1 MENYCEADRVLT
13 EWTVITEQAEGIYA
27 KLPNSARD
35 AFYELVLYPT
45 KASAM
50 VNELYI
56 AAAKNRFYAA
66 RGDPRAN
73 EFARQTRELFRQDA
87 ELSDYYNH
95 KLANGKW
102 NHMMDQ
108 THIGYTGWQQPDSN
122 AIPSVLEVANSTPP
136 ERVAESSAPKA
147 QPAKLTAPKD
157 WRGFVEADGYVAIEA
172 EHFTRKLD
180 TAGGRWE
187 VLTDHGRTLSAMT
200 IFPVTAKSVMPP
212 RDSPRLEY
220 QMWLTSTGAVEATLI
235 LSPCL
240 NFSPER
246 GVRIAVSF
254 DDEAPQVITVV
265 PKGYT
270 AGDGN
275 RDWEEAVKES
285 VREVKSRHTLT
296 APGARVL
303 KVWMVD
309 PAVVLQKILVDCG
322 GVKPSYL
329 GPPESTFQ
337 PAFR

>member
-1 MENYCEADRVLT
+1 HNAETIADIAAKYAKYNGRRKPELLEAGTFSLENYCEADRVLT

-147 QPAKLTAPKD
+147 QPAKLTAPRRSLGSVD
-157 WRGFVEADGYVAIEA
+157 GPRTDALSHDDFSGDGEERDAAAGFSSPGISDVADQHWRRGGDAD
-172 EHFTRKLD
+172 F
-180 TAGGRWE
+180 
-187 VLTDHGRTLSAMT
+187 
-200 IFPVTAKSVMPP
+200 
-212 RDSPRLEY
+212 
-220 QMWLTSTGAVEATLI
+220 
-235 LSPCL
+235 
-240 NFSPER
+240 
-246 GVRIAVSF
+246 IAV
-254 DDEAPQVITVV
+254 
-265 PKGYT
+265 
-270 AGDGN
+270 
-275 RDWEEAVKES
+275 
-285 VREVKSRHTLT
+285 
-296 APGARVL
+296 L
-303 KVWMVD
+303 K
-309 PAVVLQKILVDCG
+309 LQ
-322 GVKPSYL
+322 S
-329 GPPESTFQ
+329 
-337 PAFR
+337 